1 MAMGGFCNITG
12 FIPSQRTVEALRKM
26 EEISRSA
33 SILTT
38 LLAGVP
44 LFQIFAG
51 RGDYIG
57 LGSSVSAYNIATYD
71 WEKLQLA
78 FRSIQDIQ
86 RRKLLEIVI
95 DAQTS
100 STGEDRMFWRCMD
113 HAL

>member
-1 MAMGGFCNITG
+1 MGGFCDITG

-78 FRSIQDIQ
+78 FRGVQGLTHKEMVKVI
-86 RRKLLEIVI
+86 LE
-95 DAQTS
+95 TEYY
-100 STGEDRMFWRCMD
+100 STGKDLDFWRCMD
-113 HAL
+113 RAFR